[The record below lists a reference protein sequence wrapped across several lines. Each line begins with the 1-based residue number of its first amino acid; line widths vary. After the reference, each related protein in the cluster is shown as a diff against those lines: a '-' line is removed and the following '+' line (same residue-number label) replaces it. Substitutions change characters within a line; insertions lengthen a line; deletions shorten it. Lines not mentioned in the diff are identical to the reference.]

1 MLMSFVVFTDGCSNL
16 PGYILSRHQ
25 IRTLPF
31 TYTINGQQIV
41 YNGDIES
48 FDAHAHYEL
57 LRSGE
62 LIQTSLANTQH
73 FLDHFRPV
81 LEAGQDVIYVGMSS
95 GISGTYQA
103 SSIAADELN
112 EEFPGRRV
120 RVVDS
125 LGAGLGT
132 GLLTVMAADLR
143 DAGKTTDEAADILDR
158 KRMDLCEFFTVDD
171 LMFLRRTGRLST
183 TGALVGTMLNIKP
196 ILRGDEEGH
205 IVVCQKCRGRKKAV
219 ETLAQLYRDRAVNPE
234 DWYVAISHGDCLDE
248 AQALADKI
256 CAIAPPKELIFCPH
270 EPVTGS
276 HVGPGMLAVFFFGEG
291 R

>member
-1 MLMSFVVFTDGCSNL
+1 MSFTVFTDGCSNL
-16 PGYILSRHQ
+16 PGSVLTRLQ

-31 TYTINGQQIV
+31 TYTINGKQIL

-57 LRSGE
+57 LRAGE
-62 LIQTSLANTQH
+62 LIQTSLANTQQ

-81 LEAGQDVIYVGMSS
+81 LEAGQDVIYIGMSS

-103 SSIAADELN
+103 STMAAAELLA
-112 EEFPGRRV
+112 EFPGRRI
-120 RVVDS
+120 RTVDS
-125 LGAGLGT
+125 LGAGFGP
-132 GLLTVMAADLR
+132 GLLSILAAESR
-143 DAGKTTDEAADILDR
+143 DAGKSVDETADYLDR
-158 KRMDLCEFFTVDD
+158 KKMDLCEFFTVDD

-183 TGALVGTMLNIKP
+183 TGALAGTMLGIKP

-205 IVVCQKCRGRKKAV
+205 IVTYQKCRGRKKAV
-219 ETLAQLYRDRAVNPE
+219 QTLAQLYADRVVDAAGQT
-234 DWYVAISHGDCLDE
+234 VAISHGDCLEE
-248 AQALADKI
+248 ARALADEI
-256 CAIAPPKELIFCPH
+256 CAIAKPKELIFCPH

-276 HVGPGMLAVFFFGEG
+276 HVGPGMLALFFFGEG

>member
-1 MLMSFVVFTDGCSNL
+1 MSFVIFTDGCSNL
-16 PGYILSRHQ
+16 PGSVLNQRQ

-31 TYTINGQQIV
+31 TYTMNGQQIV

-57 LRSGE
+57 LRAGE
-62 LIQTSLANTQH
+62 LIRTSLANTQQ
-73 FLDHFRPV
+73 FIDHFRPV
-81 LEAGQDVIYVGMSS
+81 LEAGSDVIYIGMSS

-103 SSIAADELN
+103 SSIAAAELM
-112 EEFPGRRV
+112 EEFPDRRV
-120 RVVDS
+120 RTIDS
-125 LGAGLGT
+125 LGAGFGP
-132 GLLTVMAADLR
+132 GLLTILASDLR
-143 DAGKTTDEAADILDR
+143 AEGKTVDETADFLNQ
-158 KRMDLCEFFTVDD
+158 KKMDLCEFFTVDD

-219 ETLAQLYRDRAVNPE
+219 ETLAQLYATRVVDAGNQI
-234 DWYVAISHGDCLDE
+234 VAISHGDCLEE

-256 CAIAPPKELIFCPH
+256 QAIAPPKELIFCPH

>member
-1 MLMSFVVFTDGCSNL
+1 MSFVVFTDGCSNL
-16 PGYILSRHQ
+16 PGSVLSGRQ

-31 TYTINGQQIV
+31 TYTINDQQIV
-41 YNGDIES
+41 YNGDIDT

-62 LIQTSLANTQH
+62 MIRTSLANTQQ
-73 FLDHFRPV
+73 FIDHFRPV
-81 LEAGQDVIYVGMSS
+81 LEAGSDVIYIGMSS

-103 SSIAADELN
+103 SAIAAAELN
-112 EEFPGRRV
+112 EEFPERRV
-120 RVVDS
+120 RTVDS

-132 GLLTVMAADLR
+132 GLLTIMAANLR
-143 DAGKTTDEAADILDR
+143 DAGKTVDEAADALDQ

-183 TGALVGTMLNIKP
+183 TSALVGTMLGIKP

-205 IVVCQKCRGRKKAV
+205 IVVCHKCRGRKKAV
-219 ETLAQLYRDRAVNPE
+219 DTLAQLYRERVVNPAQQC
-234 DWYVAISHGDCLDE
+234 VAISHGDCLEE

-256 CAIAPPKELIFCPH
+256 CAIAQPKELIFCPH

-276 HVGPGMLAVFFFGEG
+276 HVGPGMLAVFFFGKG

>member
-1 MLMSFVVFTDGCSNL
+1 MSFVVFTDGCSNL
-16 PGYILSRHQ
+16 PGSVLTRRD

-31 TYTINGQQIV
+31 TYTINGQQVV

-57 LRSGE
+57 LRAGE
-62 LIQTSLANTQH
+62 LIQTSLANTQQ
-73 FLDHFRPV
+73 FMDHFRPV
-81 LEAGQDVIYVGMSS
+81 LEAGQDVVYIGMSS

-103 SSIAADELN
+103 SSMAAAELM

-120 RVVDS
+120 RTVDS

-132 GLLTVMAADLR
+132 GLLTILAADLR
-143 DAGKTTDEAADILDR
+143 DEGKTVDEAADHLDQ

-183 TGALVGTMLNIKP
+183 TGALVGTMLGIKP

-219 ETLAQLYRDRAVNPE
+219 ETLAQLYETRVVDAGSQV
-234 DWYVAISHGDCLDE
+234 VAISHGDCLEE

-256 CAIAPPKELIFCPH
+256 CAIAQPKELLFCPH

>member
-1 MLMSFVVFTDGCSNL
+1 MSFVVFTDGCSNL
-16 PGYILSRHQ
+16 PGSILNRFQ
-25 IRTLPF
+25 IQTLSF

-62 LIQTSLANTQH
+62 LIQTSLANTQQ
-73 FLDHFRPV
+73 FMDRFRLV
-81 LEAGQDVIYVGMSS
+81 LEEGLDVVYIGMSS

-103 SSIAADELN
+103 SSIAAAELM
-112 EEFPGRRV
+112 EEFPDRKV
-120 RVVDS
+120 RTVDS
-125 LGAGLGT
+125 LGAGFGP
-132 GLLTVMAADLR
+132 GLLTILAAELR
-143 DAGKTTDEAADILDR
+143 NEGKSVDETADILER
-158 KRMDLCEFFTVDD
+158 KKMDLCEFFTVDD

-183 TGALVGTMLNIKP
+183 TGALVGTMLGIKP

-219 ETLAQLYRDRAVNPE
+219 DTLAELYRTRVVDAQNQI
-234 DWYVAISHGDCLDE
+234 VAISHGDCLEE

-256 CAIAPPKELIFCPH
+256 CDIAAPKELIFCPH